1 MKAGRAWPWLAV
13 AVICAG
19 LLVALVVALA
29 VQGRAKPP
37 VAALTVAGVPE
48 GESRFP
54 ADFGRLDDLVP
65 FAGGA
70 APVAEI
76 VVATEHAPE
85 FRGADWVAAQDP
97 EAWTLQAMAAREE
110 EAVKRFLAGRED
122 RADFAYFVFPLDGS
136 DWYVVTLGSFP
147 SRELAEGIAVSKGL
161 AGGGGQQAFPRRL
174 GIYQEALRPAVPA
187 PSPAAEPLAPPA
199 QP

>member
-1 MKAGRAWPWLAV
+1 MREGRAWPWLAI

-29 VQGRAKPP
+29 PQGRSKPP
-37 VAALTVAGVPE
+37 AAALAVAGAPE

-54 ADFGRLDDLVP
+54 AEFGRLDDLVP

-70 APVAEI
+70 APMAEV
-76 VVATEHAPE
+76 VVAVEHTPE
-85 FRGADWVAAQDP
+85 FRGADWVAAQNPD
-97 EAWTLQAMAAREE
+97 AWTIQAMAAREE

-122 RADFAYFVFPLDGS
+122 RADFSYFVFPLDGS
-136 DWYVVTLGSFP
+136 DWYVVTFGSFP

-161 AGGGGQQAFPRRL
+161 AGGEGGQAFPRRL
-174 GIYQEALRPAVPA
+174 GIYQEALRAA
-187 PSPAAEPLAPPA
+187 ALAPAAATEPSVPPR
-199 QP
+199 P